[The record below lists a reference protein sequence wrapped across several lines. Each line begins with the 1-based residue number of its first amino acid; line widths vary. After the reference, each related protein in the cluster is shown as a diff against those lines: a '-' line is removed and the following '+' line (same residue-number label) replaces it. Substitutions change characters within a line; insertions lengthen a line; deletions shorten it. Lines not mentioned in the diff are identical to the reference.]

1 MPEFLWGATICFYDS
16 CDFDNIL
23 SGCKASEEY
32 LCVKRE
38 FCCAAGEPQF
48 GIGML
53 DKGDMMCKIG
63 LPCCTCGLLMP
74 KVCCAG
80 SGQFLCMKRVMSF
93 PFSDEYVS
101 GPTCGC
107 CAIRLLPG
115 PPGFMLPPKAGGA
128 PPQEAMNEEVVS

>member
-1 MPEFLWGATICFYDS
+1 MPEFLWQAVICNYSS
-16 CDFDNIL
+16 CDFDNIMA
-23 SGCKASEEY
+23 GCKGANEC
-32 LCVKRE
+32 LCVKE
-38 FCCAAGEPQF
+38 ECCCAAGEPQF

-63 LPCCTCGLLMP
+63 LPCCTCGLKAPSVL
-74 KVCCAG
+74 CAG
-80 SGQFLCMKRVMSF
+80 SGQFLCMKQAQSF
-93 PFSDEYVS
+93 PFNPDYVA